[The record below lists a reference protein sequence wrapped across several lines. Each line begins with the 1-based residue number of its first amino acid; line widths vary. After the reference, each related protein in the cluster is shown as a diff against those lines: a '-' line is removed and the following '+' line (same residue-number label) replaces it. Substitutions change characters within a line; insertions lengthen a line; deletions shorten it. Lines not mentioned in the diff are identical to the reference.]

1 MGPHAYDPGTSPT
14 GVFWTTPVPEHSFK
28 VNLEEGT
35 ASLRL
40 RNVPVFDFFTVPNSI
55 DPVHLQGVAAATL
68 NTLHVEW
75 SGVTQR
81 REYNDPAS
89 TFAGVFLET
98 AVRIN
103 VVVTTSAVPAHGIHG
118 SGLSLIYWRRLP
130 ARLPRSAR
138 SRMEP
143 SSLRGDMAAQ
153 KVEPSGMWGTGQ

>member
-1 MGPHAYDPGTSPT
+1 LGPHAYDPGSSPT
-14 GVFWTTPVPEHSFK
+14 GVFWTTPVPAHSVK
-28 VNLEEGT
+28 IDLEAGT

-40 RNVPVFDFFTVPNSI
+40 RHVPVFDFFTVPNSI

-68 NTLHVEW
+68 QTLEVEW

-98 AVRIN
+98 AAHIS

-118 SGLSLIYWRRLP
+118 FRFVSDPP
-130 ARLPRSAR
+130 ATSA
-138 SRMEP
+138 
-143 SSLRGDMAAQ
+143 SSFAEIGQEQNGAFF
-153 KVEPSGMWGTGQ
+153 PTG

>member
-1 MGPHAYDPGTSPT
+1 LGPHAYDPGTSPT
-14 GVFWTTPVPEHSFK
+14 GVFWTTPVPEDSIK

-68 NTLHVEW
+68 NTLDVEW
-75 SGVTQR
+75 SGVTQH

-89 TFAGVFLET
+89 AFTGVFLET
-98 AVRIN
+98 AARIS

-118 SGLSLIYWRRLP
+118 FRFVSDPLATSSSSFAEIGQEQNGAFFP
-130 ARLPRSAR
+130 A
-138 SRMEP
+138 
-143 SSLRGDMAAQ
+143 G
-153 KVEPSGMWGTGQ
+153 